1 MSPSSRVPLHWRPSR
16 HLWVAVGGGVLGSAT
31 GLLFG
36 IMSLNRPLANAA
48 VFYVLGFGLGALL
61 AGCLSVAAGRRA
73 GGGATAEPDRT
84 RRPHDTATRPSSP
97 AQVVSSADRQVGTDA
112 PLPAAGSTTYKT
124 PTSEET
130 SSRP

>member
-1 MSPSSRVPLHWRPSR
+1 MSPSSRVPLRWRPSR
-16 HLWVAVGGGVLGSAT
+16 HLWAAAGGGVLGSAT

-36 IMSLNRPLANAA
+36 MMSLNRPLANAA

-61 AGCLSVAAGRRA
+61 AGCISVAAGRRA
-73 GGGATAEPDRT
+73 GRGATAERDRT
-84 RRPHDTATRPSSP
+84 QLRRGDTARSVSPAEAPSS
-97 AQVVSSADRQVGTDA
+97 VDRQVETVV
-112 PLPAAGSTTYKT
+112 PEPAGGSTTCKT